1 MLNQAY
7 HELVSQLLAAGRLP
21 EDPGT
26 GACPVAELHY
36 DVRASR
42 VTDNSDAAMRPDL
55 FTVIRFVTEVGHV
68 AGKLSLAPVE
78 IKSLHAAPDAGFDAL
93 DALSSEHKVE
103 ILKFDTA
110 PAAASALDGMR
121 LVRAAADPVRA
132 AAAGDARPATCPGGH
147 ATGVPKG
154 RKAAKA
160 VPPANVTTAGT
171 SAFRLWSPCTAAA
184 DATSKALMVGAVNLN
199 DASAYA
205 RKLGATSG
213 VCSNVGRHTPFILSE
228 PRGVRTVF
236 FGRSRGYRLTPA
248 TGGEGHRVDEHSVG
262 EGRGTRQSAPTTHTA
277 LQSAHKPRDIHMA
290 RGADRTASA
299 GTSDGGDSSGDE
311 SAWDLDADDGDIP
324 HCPSLFFVRGA
335 ADDWARRAHGARRAP
350 PDVQD
355 DSDRKVVEEG
365 EPTRTGS
372 YMGIEDDSSE
382 SGGTVAAIGDA
393 LHARMTE
400 VHEAKSSRKRQRG
413 GK

>member
-171 SAFRLWSPCTAAA
+171 SAFRLWSP
-184 DATSKALMVGAVNLN
+184 S
-199 DASAYA
+199 
-205 RKLGATSG
+205 
-213 VCSNVGRHTPFILSE
+213 
-228 PRGVRTVF
+228 
-236 FGRSRGYRLTPA
+236 

-335 ADDWARRAHGARRAP
+335 ADDWARRAHARARRAP

>member
-121 LVRAAADPVRA
+121 LVRAAADPLRAVRGTASTSTASARA
-132 AAAGDARPATCPGGH
+132 AGRASRP
-147 ATGVPKG
+147 
-154 RKAAKA
+154 
-160 VPPANVTTAGT
+160 
-171 SAFRLWSPCTAAA
+171 
-184 DATSKALMVGAVNLN
+184 
-199 DASAYA
+199 
-205 RKLGATSG
+205 
-213 VCSNVGRHTPFILSE
+213 
-228 PRGVRTVF
+228 
-236 FGRSRGYRLTPA
+236 
-248 TGGEGHRVDEHSVG
+248 
-262 EGRGTRQSAPTTHTA
+262 PTTHTA

-335 ADDWARRAHGARRAP
+335 ADDWARRAHARARRAP